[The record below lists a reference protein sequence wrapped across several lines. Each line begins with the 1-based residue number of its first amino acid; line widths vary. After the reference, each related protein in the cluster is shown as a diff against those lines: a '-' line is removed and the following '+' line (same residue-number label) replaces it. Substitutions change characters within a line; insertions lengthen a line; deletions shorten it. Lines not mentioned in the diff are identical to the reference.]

1 MLKTP
6 KISYFANVYLN
17 KHNKEINMKNIT
29 KVGLSALAGA
39 LAITSVNAG
48 EMTISGSMEASYT
61 KGSGY
66 LTTGNPLGM
75 DKELSIT
82 GSGELDNGTTV
93 SYKQTVGDAFAFND
107 SELVFGNVM
116 GMADVALTS
125 TGSPISAIDDVTPTA
140 FEEANAL
147 IGSIDDVNGMDG
159 TYGIRVTMADVMGS
173 GFTVDAMYT
182 PDAGSGDAQA
192 DNGTSGDD
200 GNTSGSAEEIV
211 VKGSIPMIEGLDVG
225 VGYYSQDTNATVDTG
240 SYGQEEGTAYIKYS
254 TGPVSLGYQKGV
266 VVDFTGGAEESQFT
280 NHYYGISYKVSDN
293 LSLSYNEMES
303 RKSNNTTD
311 IEQDFDSISL
321 SYTVGG
327 MTIGIADADVSN
339 ASYSSGRAQD
349 ETSVS
354 LSIAF

>member
-1 MLKTP
+1 
-6 KISYFANVYLN
+6 
-17 KHNKEINMKNIT
+17 MKNIT

-75 DKELSIT
+75 DRELSVT

-93 SYKQTVGDAFAFND
+93 SYKQTITDAMAFND
-107 SELVFGNVM
+107 SELVFGNVLGTTASIAM
-116 GMADVALTS
+116 TS

-159 TYGIRVTMADVMGS
+159 TYGLRFTMADVLGS
-173 GFTVDAMYT
+173 GFKVDAMYT
-182 PDAGSGDAQA
+182 TDVGSGDAQA
-192 DNGTSGDD
+192 DNGTSGEL
-200 GNTSGSAEEIV
+200 GGTSGDGQEITIT
-211 VKGSIPMIEGLDVG
+211 GSVPMVEGLDVG
-225 VGYYSQDTNATVDTG
+225 VGYFNQDTESKVTTG
-240 SYGQEEGTAYIKYS
+240 NYGQDEGTAYIKYS
-254 TGPVSLGYQKGV
+254 TGPVSVGFQRGV
-266 VVDFTGGAEESQFT
+266 VEVQGATSSTLYDNEMI
-280 NHYYGISYKVSDN
+280 GISYKISDD
-293 LSLSYNEMES
+293 LSVSYNELES
-303 RKSNNTTD
+303 RKSQRGTD
-311 IEQDFDSISL
+311 IDQEFDSISL
-321 SYTVGG
+321 SYSMGG

-339 ASYSSGRAQD
+339 ASYTSGRSMD

>member
-1 MLKTP
+1 
-6 KISYFANVYLN
+6 
-17 KHNKEINMKNIT
+17 MKNIT

-48 EMTISGSMEASYT
+48 EMSISGSMEASYT

-75 DKELSIT
+75 DKELSVT
-82 GSGELDNGTTV
+82 GSGELDDGTTV
-93 SYKQTVGDAFAFND
+93 SYKQTITDAMAFND
-107 SELVFGNVM
+107 SELVFGNVL
-116 GMADVALTS
+116 GTTATVAMTS

-159 TYGIRVTMADVMGS
+159 TYGIRVTMADVMGT
-173 GFTVDAMYT
+173 GFKLDAMYT
-182 PDAGSGDAQA
+182 TDVGSGDAQA
-192 DNGTSGDD
+192 DNGTSGEDGNVTDD
-200 GNTSGSAEEIV
+200 GKEITITGSV
-211 VKGSIPMIEGLDVG
+211 PMVEGLDVG
-225 VGYYSQDTNATVDTG
+225 VGFYTVDG
-240 SYGQEEGTAYIKYS
+240 KGKSSAGEYGQDEGTAYIKYS

-266 VVDFTGGAEESQFT
+266 VTDYTGGAEETQFT
-280 NHYYGISYKVSDN
+280 NQYYGISYKVSDA
-293 LSLSYNEMES
+293 LSVSYNEMDS
-303 RKSNNTTD
+303 RRVVGGSD
-311 IEQDFDSISL
+311 VEQDFDSISL

-327 MTIGIADADVSN
+327 MTIGVADAEVSN
-339 ASYSSGRAQD
+339 ASYTSGRTMD

>member
-1 MLKTP
+1 
-6 KISYFANVYLN
+6 
-17 KHNKEINMKNIT
+17 MKNIT

-75 DKELSIT
+75 DKELSVT
-82 GSGELDNGTTV
+82 GSGELDDGTTV
-93 SYKQTVGDAFAFND
+93 SYKQTITDAMAFND
-107 SELVFGNVM
+107 SELVFGNVL
-116 GMADVALTS
+116 GTTASIALTS

-159 TYGIRVTMADVMGS
+159 TYGLRFTMADVMGT
-173 GFTVDAMYT
+173 GFKVDAMYT
-182 PDAGSGDAQA
+182 TDVGSGDAQA
-192 DNGTSGDD
+192 DNGNSGELGGTSGD
-200 GNTSGSAEEIV
+200 GQEITVTGSV
-211 VKGSIPMIEGLDVG
+211 PMIEGLDVG
-225 VGYYSQDTNATVDTG
+225 VGYYTEDTEATVTTG
-240 SYGQEEGTAYIKYS
+240 NYGQDEGTAYIKYS

>member
-1 MLKTP
+1 
-6 KISYFANVYLN
+6 
-17 KHNKEINMKNIT
+17 MKNIT

-39 LAITSVNAG
+39 LAFTSVNAG

-75 DKELSIT
+75 DKELSVT

-93 SYKQTVGDAFAFND
+93 SYKQTVSDAFGYND
-107 SELVFGNVM
+107 SELVFGNVL
-116 GMADVALTS
+116 GMMDVALTS

-159 TYGIRVTMADVMGS
+159 TYGLRVTMADVLGS

-192 DNGTSGDD
+192 DNGTSGEL
-200 GNTSGSAEEIV
+200 GGTSGSAEEIV
-211 VKGSIPMIEGLDVG
+211 IKGSVPMVDGLDVG
-225 VGYYSQDTNATVDTG
+225 AGYYSQDTNSTVDTG
-240 SYGQEEGTAYIKYS
+240 TYGQEEGTAYIKYS

-266 VVDFTGGAEESQFT
+266 VADFTGGAEETQYT
-280 NHYYGISYKVSDN
+280 NQYYGISYKVSDN
-293 LSLSYNEMES
+293 LSVSYNEMES
-303 RKSNNTTD
+303 RKRQNGTD
-311 IEQDFDSISL
+311 IEQDFDSISV

-339 ASYSSGRAQD
+339 SSYTSGRAQD

>member
-1 MLKTP
+1 
-6 KISYFANVYLN
+6 
-17 KHNKEINMKNIT
+17 MKNIT

-48 EMTISGSMEASYT
+48 EMSLSGSMEASYT

-75 DKELSIT
+75 DKELSVT
-82 GSGELDNGTTV
+82 GSGELDDGTTV
-93 SYKQTVGDAFAFND
+93 SYKQTITDAMAFND
-107 SELVFGNVM
+107 SELVFGNVL
-116 GMADVALTS
+116 GTTASIALTS

-159 TYGIRVTMADVMGS
+159 TYGIRVTMADVMGT
-173 GFTVDAMYT
+173 GFKLDAMYT
-182 PDAGSGDAQA
+182 TDVGSGDAQA
-192 DNGTSGDD
+192 DNGTSGEDGNVTDD
-200 GNTSGSAEEIV
+200 GKEITITGSV
-211 VKGSIPMIEGLDVG
+211 PMVEGLDVG
-225 VGYYSQDTNATVDTG
+225 VGFYTVDG
-240 SYGQEEGTAYIKYS
+240 KGKSSAGEYGQDEGTAYIKYS

-266 VVDFTGGAEESQFT
+266 VTDYTGGAEETQFT
-280 NHYYGISYKVSDN
+280 NQYYGISYKVSDA
-293 LSLSYNEMES
+293 LSVSYNEMDS
-303 RKSNNTTD
+303 RRVVGGSD
-311 IEQDFDSISL
+311 VEQDFDSISL

-327 MTIGIADADVSN
+327 MTIGVADAEVSN
-339 ASYSSGRAQD
+339 ASYTSGRTMD

>member
-1 MLKTP
+1 
-6 KISYFANVYLN
+6 
-17 KHNKEINMKNIT
+17 MKNIT

-39 LAITSVNAG
+39 LAMTSVNAG
-48 EMTISGSMEASYT
+48 EMSISGSMEASYT

-75 DKELSIT
+75 DKELSVT

-93 SYKQTVGDAFAFND
+93 SYKQTITDAMAFND
-107 SELVFGNVM
+107 SELVFGNVL
-116 GMADVALTS
+116 GMATVAMTS

-159 TYGIRVTMADVMGS
+159 TYGLRVTLADLMGS

-192 DNGTSGDD
+192 DNGTSGELS
-200 GNTSGSAEEIV
+200 GTSGSAEEIV
-211 VKGSIPMIEGLDVG
+211 IKGSVPMVDGLDVG
-225 VGYYSQDTNATVDTG
+225 VGYYSQDTNSTVTTG
-240 SYGQEEGTAYIKYS
+240 AYGQEEGTAYIKYS

-280 NHYYGISYKVSDN
+280 NQYYGISYKVSDN
-293 LSLSYNEMES
+293 LSLSYNEMTS
-303 RKSNNTTD
+303 RRSNGAD
-311 IEQDFDSISL
+311 IEQEFDSLSL

-339 ASYSSGRAQD
+339 SSYTSGRAQD

>member
-1 MLKTP
+1 
-6 KISYFANVYLN
+6 
-17 KHNKEINMKNIT
+17 MKNIT

-39 LAITSVNAG
+39 LAMTSVNAG
-48 EMTISGSMEASYT
+48 EMSISGSMEASYT

-66 LTTGNPLGM
+66 LTTGNPFGM

-93 SYKQTVGDAFAFND
+93 SYKQTVGDTFGFND

-116 GMADVALTS
+116 GTTATVAMTS

-147 IGSIDDVNGMDG
+147 IGSVKDVNGMDG

-173 GFTVDAMYT
+173 GFKVDAMYT

-192 DNGTSGDD
+192 DNGTSGET
-200 GNTSGSAEEIV
+200 GGASGKGVEISLT
-211 VKGSIPMIEGLDVG
+211 GSVPMVEGLDVG
-225 VGYYSQDTNATVDTG
+225 FGYYDQDTDGTNAKGDPF
-240 SYGQEEGTAYIKYS
+240 QDEGTAYIKYS
-254 TGPVSLGYQKGV
+254 TGPISVGFQKGAVSLSSA
-266 VVDFTGGAEESQFT
+266 GGASTEYV
-280 NHYYGISYKVSDN
+280 NDMIGISYKLTDD
-293 LSLSYNEMES
+293 LSISYNELES
-303 RKSNNTTD
+303 EEANGTSANVV
-311 IEQDFDSISL
+311 QDFESISI
-321 SYTVGG
+321 SYSIGG
-327 MTIGIADADVSN
+327 MTIGLADADVSN
-339 ASYSSGRAQD
+339 ASYTSGRTMD